1 MSKFIRC
8 ELIRISSDHNS
19 QAEAL
24 AKLASTSDMKLPRT
38 ITIFHLPIS
47 SLSEDQEIGVL
58 IPDPIVHW
66 VDKRDGRREE
76 GLYTIDLGKDRS
88 REKESIS
95 KAIKGKEILMHSL
108 KNKSRHQKQG
118 VGAGSIILEKRKV
131 GEKVSESSEY
141 DNLSSSDQEETT
153 PIVDVEGNNLSWSLD
168 EEISK
173 VIETGI
179 ALGFD
184 FGNNVREIRN
194 ELARREEEDAA
205 RILQ

>member
-38 ITIFHLPIS
+38 ITIFRLPIS

-58 IPDPIVHW
+58 IPDPI
-66 VDKRDGRREE
+66 
-76 GLYTIDLGKDRS
+76 
-88 REKESIS
+88 
-95 KAIKGKEILMHSL
+95 
-108 KNKSRHQKQG
+108 
-118 VGAGSIILEKRKV
+118 
-131 GEKVSESSEY
+131 
-141 DNLSSSDQEETT
+141 EETT

-194 ELARREEEDAA
+194 ELAQREEEDAA